1 MLKEKKSINEWSLKY
16 EKKIFIRM
24 VRDTKAN
31 KIIKVLC
38 KMLKNCM
45 EHGMMSA

>member
-38 KMLKNCM
+38 MDLCQVFG
-45 EHGMMSA
+45 HFF